1 MALQNYKLTLQYDG
15 SRYRGWQRLGG
26 GENTVQAKLEAVLS
40 QLCGAPVEVHGS
52 GRTDAGVHAL
62 GQVANFKTSAALTA
76 PQIHEYLRA
85 YLPQDISVTD
95 VQVAPPL
102 FHARL
107 NATAKTY
114 LYRIWN
120 SPDPNPF
127 LRKYSMQV
135 PQPLDVAAM
144 RAAATAFLGE
154 HDFTAFSNAKGK
166 KKSMVR
172 KIDAFT
178 LQQDGPLLTLRVR
191 GNGFLYN
198 MVRKMVGALL
208 QVGLGQLTAQGIA
221 QLLANGKRGGVTI
234 LADACGLYLERVE
247 YGKPPAGHPAPKT

>member
-15 SRYRGWQRLGG
+15 SRYHGWQRLGG
-26 GENTVQAKLEAVLS
+26 GENTIQAKLEGVLS

-62 GQVANFKTSAALTA
+62 GQVANFKTTAALSA
-76 PQIHEYLRA
+76 QQIHEYLRA

-95 VQVAPPL
+95 VQPVPPL

-127 LRKYSMQV
+127 LRRYSMQV

-144 RAAATAFLGE
+144 QAAAAAFVGK

-172 KIDAFT
+172 EIDTFAIE
-178 LQQDGPLLTLRVR
+178 QDGPLLTLQVR

-208 QVGLGQLTAQGIA
+208 QVGLGQLAARDIA
-221 QLLANGKRGGVTI
+221 PLLASGERSRVTV
-234 LADACGLYLERVE
+234 LADACGLYLASVE
-247 YGKPPAGHPAPKT
+247 Y

>member
-1 MALQNYKLTLQYDG
+1 MALQNYKLILQYDG
-15 SRYRGWQRLGG
+15 GRYRGWQRLGG
-26 GENTVQAKLEAVLS
+26 GENTIQAKLEGVLS

-62 GQVANFKTSAALTA
+62 GQVANFKTDVVLTA

-95 VQVAPPL
+95 VQPVPLL

-107 NATAKTY
+107 SATAKTY

-144 RAAATAFLGE
+144 QTAATAFLGE

-172 KIDAFT
+172 EIDTFT
-178 LQQDGPLLTLRVR
+178 IGQDGPLLTLQVR

-208 QVGLGQLTAQGIA
+208 QVGLGQLAAQDIA
-221 QLLANGKRGGVTI
+221 QLLASGERSGVTI

-247 YGKPPAGHPAPKT
+247 YSKPPAGRAAPKT

>member
-1 MALQNYKLTLQYDG
+1 MALQNYKMTLQYDG
-15 SRYRGWQRLGG
+15 GRYRGWQRLGG
-26 GENTVQAKLEAVLS
+26 GENTIQAKLEAVLS

-62 GQVANFKTSAALTA
+62 GQVANFKTTAALSA
-76 PQIHEYLRA
+76 LQIHEYLRA

-95 VQVAPPL
+95 VQGVPPL

-135 PQPLDVAAM
+135 APPLEVAAM
-144 RAAATAFLGE
+144 RAAAAVFVGE
-154 HDFTAFSNAKGK
+154 HDFTAFSNAKGQ

-172 KIDAFT
+172 KIDTFT
-178 LQQDGPLLTLRVR
+178 LQQDGPLLTLQVC

-208 QVGLGQLTAQGIA
+208 QVGLGQLTAQEIA
-221 QLLANGKRGGVTI
+221 QLLASGKRSGVTI
-234 LADACGLYLERVE
+234 LADACGLYLAGVE
-247 YGKPPAGHPAPKT
+247 YDLPPAGRTAPKT